1 MSLMK
6 SLFKWAIPGLFFIFV
21 FSTQLLMNNFTK
33 FRRWLDSNCGPL
45 VSEATALPTEPQP
58 LALMTSLISSSLIFF
73 SKNPFLK
80 LSEGLKMD
88 TFMFLVCLHNLK
100 PF

>member
-58 LALMTSLISSSLIFF
+58 LPSYDKSYFVIFEIFF
-73 SKNPFLK
+73 EKSF
-80 LSEGLKMD
+80 SI
-88 TFMFLVCLHNLK
+88 TV
-100 PF
+100 